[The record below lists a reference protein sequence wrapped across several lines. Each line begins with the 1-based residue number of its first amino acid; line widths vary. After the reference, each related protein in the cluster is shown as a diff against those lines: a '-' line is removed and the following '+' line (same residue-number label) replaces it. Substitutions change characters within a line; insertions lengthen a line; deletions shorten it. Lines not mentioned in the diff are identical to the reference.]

1 MDEGRN
7 RYLYHI
13 AKIVP
18 LPFFVDRGGPVRVYE
33 EAEALQKRG
42 CRVTVYT
49 YHLGRNI
56 EGMDIIRIPNIPW
69 YNITSVSAN
78 YHKIYLD
85 ALLFGTCLIHPH
97 EIDVVHAHLHE
108 GAAIGSAL
116 RGFNK
121 KPLVFDVQGSLTS
134 EMLTRNFIR
143 KNSFRYKIWKQ
154 VEHFIDNHSNAL
166 ITSTT
171 ETANILINEF
181 GVQKEKV
188 FVVPDGVDTTRFR
201 PDINV
206 SDLREKR
213 NLLGKKVVVYLGL
226 LTKYQGLDYLL
237 NCIPAVVNEI
247 DDIRFL
253 IMGYPNIDYYKSM
266 AKKLEVLDKV
276 IFTGKIDYSEA
287 PKYLAVGDIA
297 VSPKI
302 IESREGNGKIY
313 NYMASGLPTVVFDH
327 PVNREI
333 LGDLGIYAKEVSS
346 TSFADAIINIMRDD
360 EKKSR
365 ISSKVREK
373 AVKDYSWDD
382 VAQKIM
388 GVYRWVME

>member
-1 MDEGRN
+1 MFK
-7 RYLYHI
+7 I
-13 AKIVP
+13 TKIVP

-33 EAEALQKRG
+33 EARALQKRG
-42 CRVTVYT
+42 CHITIYT

-56 EGMDIIRIPNIPW
+56 GDMDVIRIPTVPW

-97 EIDVVHAHLHE
+97 ESDIIHAHLHE

-116 RGFNK
+116 RWFKK

-134 EMLTRNFIR
+134 EMVTRNFIR
-143 KNSFRYKIWKQ
+143 KNSFTYKIWEQ
-154 VEHFIDNHSNAL
+154 IEHFIDNHSNAL
-166 ITSTT
+166 IVNTT
-171 ETANILINEF
+171 ENANILINEF

-188 FVVPDGVDTTRFR
+188 FVVSDAVDTTRFR
-201 PDINV
+201 PDISV
-206 SDLREKR
+206 SDLRER
-213 NLLGKKVVVYLGL
+213 MNLSGKKVVVYLGL

-247 DDIRFL
+247 DNIHFL

-266 AKKLEVLDKV
+266 AKELGVLDKV
-276 IFTGKIDYSEA
+276 TFTGKMDYSEA

-302 IESREGNGKIY
+302 MESREGNGKIY

-333 LGDLGIYAKEVSS
+333 LGDLGIYAKEVNSA
-346 TSFADAIINIMRDD
+346 SFADAIINIMRDD
-360 EKKSR
+360 EQKSR